1 MFGTC
6 LIPVRVDLNLHLSLY
21 VVLQQVLI
29 DRAKVAAAH
38 VVVVVGHCVA
48 KLLAVGSVLYI
59 VGLVAVV
66 VVIVALTGQK
76 QSDEWTD

>member
-1 MFGTC
+1 MLGAC

-29 DRAKVAAAH
+29 DRAKVVAAH

-76 QSDEWTD
+76 QSVR

>member
-1 MFGTC
+1 MFGAC

-29 DRAKVAAAH
+29 DRAKVVAAH
-38 VVVVVGHCVA
+38 VIVVVGHCVA

-76 QSDEWTD
+76 QSVR